1 MTAADPREA
10 ARSGATFAA
19 IPFVGLMG
27 LRREMAQGG
36 QARVVADDDPQRHDS
51 RACLGAAALLALMD
65 TAMASAAISCV
76 DFAFTA
82 VTLDLNAS
90 FIHARPGPLQAD
102 ARVVARDDRLLF
114 CEAEVTDTTGA
125 AVARGR
131 GCFRLLPHPSE
142 GDKKT

>member
-1 MTAADPREA
+1 MKSADPREA

-19 IPFVGLMG
+19 IPLVGLMG
-27 LRREMAQGG
+27 LRREQAHDG
-36 QARVVADDDPQRHDS
+36 QARVHADDDPQRHDEQ
-51 RACLGAAALLALMD
+51 ACLGAAALLALMD
-65 TAMASAAISCV
+65 TAMASAAVASV

-90 FIHARPGPLQAD
+90 FISARPGPVQAD

-114 CEAEVTDTTGA
+114 CEAEVHDTRGA

-131 GCFRLLPHPSE
+131 GCFRLLPHS
-142 GDKKT
+142 T